1 MVRYFSDMTHKYY
14 NTIEEAQTAEQ
25 ELLESAQQ
33 KEKDKNFALEELRA
47 GYDAIEHMREEANKS
62 IETYSKTRDEFNKR
76 LVEFHKKYGYIPNEY
91 RNFNPLTMFFN
102 W

>member
-1 MVRYFSDMTHKYY
+1 MTHKYY
-14 NTIEEAQTAEQ
+14 DTIEEAQKAEQ

-33 KEKDKNFALEELRA
+33 KEKDKNLALEELRA
-47 GYDAIEHMREEANKS
+47 NYDAIEHTRAEANKS
-62 IETYSKTRDEFNKR
+62 IEMYSKTRNDFNKQ
-76 LVEFHKKYGYIPNEY
+76 LAEFHKKYGYVPNEY

>member
-14 NTIEEAQTAEQ
+14 DTNEEAQKAEQ

-33 KEKDKNFALEELRA
+33 KEKDKNLALEELRA
-47 GYDAIEHMREEANKS
+47 NYDAIEHTRAEANKS
-62 IETYSKTRDEFNKR
+62 IEMYSKTRNDFNKQ
-76 LVEFHKKYGYIPNEY
+76 LVEFHKKYGYVPNEY

>member
-14 NTIEEAQTAEQ
+14 DTIEEAQKAEQ

-33 KEKDKNFALEELRA
+33 KEKDKNLALENLRA
-47 GYDAIEHMREEANKS
+47 GYEAIEHMRAEANKS
-62 IETYSKTRDEFNKR
+62 IEIYSKTRNDFNKQ

>member
-14 NTIEEAQTAEQ
+14 DTIEEAQKAEQ
-25 ELLESAQQ
+25 EMVEISKK
-33 KEKDKNFALEELRA
+33 KEDEKSLALENLRA
-47 GYDAIEHMREEANKS
+47 GYRVIEHARAEANKS
-62 IETYSKTRDEFNKR
+62 IEDYSKTRSDFGKQ